1 MQSLLSQGL
10 AKVDGLGLGWET
22 DPDGRLLDCEGAA
35 SNVIYYAGPLL
46 RATHWEATAVP
57 DLRVHVDRT
66 AAAITSS
73 LATSAGSYF
82 RKLAAPVFQREQ
94 SIF

>member
-1 MQSLLSQGL
+1 MLSQGL
-10 AKVDGLGLGWET
+10 AKPDGLGLGWET
-22 DPDGRLLDCEGAA
+22 DPEGRLLDCEGTA
-35 SNVIYYAGPLL
+35 SPVIYYAGPLL

-57 DLRVHVDRT
+57 ELRVHVDRT
-66 AAAITSS
+66 TAAITNS
-73 LATSAGSYF
+73 LATGAGSYF